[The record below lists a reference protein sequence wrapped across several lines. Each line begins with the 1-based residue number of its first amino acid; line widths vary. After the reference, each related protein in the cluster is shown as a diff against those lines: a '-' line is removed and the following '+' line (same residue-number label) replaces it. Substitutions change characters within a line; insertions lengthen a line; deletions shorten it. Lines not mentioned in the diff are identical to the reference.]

1 MPEAWTGDLVG
12 KMHNAEVTYEELA
25 AEIGCGKSYLSM
37 VLNGKRKP
45 KDAEKKF
52 NAAFDR
58 VIERKRENEHGIGNH

>member
-12 KMHNAEVTYEELA
+12 RMHNAEVTYEELA

-45 KDAEKKF
+45 KDAENRF
-52 NAAFDR
+52 NAAFAR
-58 VIERKRENEHGIGNH
+58 VIEKRNGG